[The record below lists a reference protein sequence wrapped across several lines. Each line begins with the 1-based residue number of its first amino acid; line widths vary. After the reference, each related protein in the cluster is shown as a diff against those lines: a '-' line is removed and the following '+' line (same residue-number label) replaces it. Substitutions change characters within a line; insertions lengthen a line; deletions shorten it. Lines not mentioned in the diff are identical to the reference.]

1 MEFPPTSIILSLE
14 EQVQFA
20 VPGLQDGPSDPGR
33 PAGDTAAPAGPSGE
47 KRNGR
52 NQERKQSEMKGL
64 NSFSARSSA

>member
-20 VPGLQDGPSDPGR
+20 VPGLQDGPSDPGW

-47 KRNGR
+47 KRNWR
-52 NQERKQSEMKGL
+52 NQGRKQSQIYGL
-64 NSFSARSSA
+64 KSFSAKSSA